1 MTVKTAIKELRKLK
15 SSNDFTHYL
24 WSVSPTCVYALSMAI
39 SALEDKIDK
48 VHDATYNSIK
58 K

>member
-15 SSNDFTHYL
+15 NSEDFTHYL
-24 WSVSPTCVYALSMAI
+24 WAVSPTCGYALSMAI

-48 VHDATYNSIK
+48 VHDATYNSSRK
-58 K
+58 